1 MNWQILLYLWNDERS
16 ISYLLSCL
24 EDVKVV
30 TERRKL
36 DALTVE
42 TFGTRIEKLISLRTS
57 PIHSKDRT
65 SIDDFEIIK
74 PISRRAFGRIF
85 LAKKRTTGDF
95 FAIKG
100 IEPTLIL
107 EMRMHHVHE
116 PVPKRKLLTVLYQG
130 CASSKVPDV
139 PNDSFT
145 GKLSY
150 ITDDFHVLR
159 WDSVYLDE
167 RLTFVEEPVF
177 ILTRDVRQFCLR
189 ETSMVKFRFQP
200 NSRLIALA
208 STLLPA
214 YLGLKRS
221 LDQLSKSVQNSIC
234 KFVTQDDKTVQK
246 TRSSGTELCTSMGPD
261 PS

>member
-95 FAIKG
+95 FAIK
-100 IEPTLIL
+100 ITMLFK
-107 EMRMHHVHE
+107 VD
-116 PVPKRKLLTVLYQG
+116 LLLQSIG
-130 CASSKVPDV
+130 QKV
-139 PNDSFT
+139 
-145 GKLSY
+145 G
-150 ITDDFHVLR
+150 
-159 WDSVYLDE
+159 
-167 RLTFVEEPVF
+167 
-177 ILTRDVRQFCLR
+177 
-189 ETSMVKFRFQP
+189 
-200 NSRLIALA
+200 
-208 STLLPA
+208 
-214 YLGLKRS
+214 
-221 LDQLSKSVQNSIC
+221 
-234 KFVTQDDKTVQK
+234 
-246 TRSSGTELCTSMGPD
+246 RSSLIEDGAPCTNMD
-261 PS
+261 

>member
-42 TFGTRIEKLISLRTS
+42 TFGTRIEKLIREKYLQLCELVDDNKVDISSTV
-57 PIHSKDRT
+57 
-65 SIDDFEIIK
+65 IDE
-74 PISRRAFGRIF
+74 
-85 LAKKRTTGDF
+85 
-95 FAIKG
+95 G

-145 GKLSY
+145 GKL
-150 ITDDFHVLR
+150 VLK
-159 WDSVYLDE
+159 
-167 RLTFVEEPVF
+167 
-177 ILTRDVRQFCLR
+177 
-189 ETSMVKFRFQP
+189 M
-200 NSRLIALA
+200 
-208 STLLPA
+208 
-214 YLGLKRS
+214 
-221 LDQLSKSVQNSIC
+221 
-234 KFVTQDDKTVQK
+234 
-246 TRSSGTELCTSMGPD
+246 
-261 PS
+261 